1 MCVPRATRAC
11 PIAEGIE
18 YTCTPSPFQLARLMD
33 FLFTVQMNE
42 SQIGLLNVNFEF

>member
-33 FLFTVQMNE
+33 FLFTVQMKVKKRV
-42 SQIGLLNVNFEF
+42 SVSVTIR